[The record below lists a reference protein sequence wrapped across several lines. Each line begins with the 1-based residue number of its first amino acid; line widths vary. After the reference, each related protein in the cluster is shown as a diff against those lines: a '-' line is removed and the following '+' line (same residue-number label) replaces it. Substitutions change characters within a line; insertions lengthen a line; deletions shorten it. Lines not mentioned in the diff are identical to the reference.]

1 MVFSKTTLFKTLSSF
16 NSCFLTIFFL
26 FSNLSDFSTISS
38 SSIIFETCL
47 DKFIGVHDIIN
58 ISRYVM
64 NIINNGL
71 SIVAT
76 PIGNLDDIT
85 YRAVNT
91 LKECDIII
99 CENPKH
105 SLKLLNKLG
114 IKKKLIALHDYNEH
128 KIIIQI
134 KDLLKNKNC
143 VLISDAGSP
152 LISDPG
158 YNLVQHCIKNN
169 IRVSS
174 IPGPSSI
181 ISSLQLSGLPIS
193 EFAFFGFIPKSKK
206 VMSDV
211 VQKISQEARTSV
223 FFISNHKLINFIEC
237 LEKIIPDRS
246 ISICKELTKINEFTF
261 RGNARKVKNDILQ
274 KKENLKGE
282 FVGIID
288 RQTLKKQDFNEIDLY
303 KKELKKMSTKFS
315 LTDIVEIV
323 HKFTKINKNKIY
335 KWLLKLKK

>member
-1 MVFSKTTLFKTLSSF
+1 M
-16 NSCFLTIFFL
+16 NEI
-26 FSNLSDFSTISS
+26 IS
-38 SSIIFETCL
+38 
-47 DKFIGVHDIIN
+47 
-58 ISRYVM
+58 
-64 NIINNGL
+64 GL

-91 LKECDIII
+91 LKDCDIII

-128 KIIIQI
+128 KIIDQI
-134 KDLLKNKNC
+134 KVLLKNKNC

-158 YNLVQHCIKNN
+158 YNLVQYCIANN
-169 IRVSS
+169 IRVTSV
-174 IPGPSSI
+174 PGPSSI
-181 ISSLQLSGLPIS
+181 VSSLQLSGLPIS
-193 EFAFFGFIPKSKK
+193 ELTFFGFLPKSKK
-206 VMSDV
+206 KIEDLV
-211 VQKISQEARTSV
+211 KNISQEKRTSV
-223 FFISNHKLINFIEC
+223 FFVSSHKLIVFLEC
-237 LEKIIPDRS
+237 LESIMPKRT
-246 ISICKELTKINEFTF
+246 ISICKELTKVNEFVF
-261 RGNARKVKNDILQ
+261 RGTPNNVKNKILED
-274 KKENLKGE
+274 KENIKGE
-282 FVGIID
+282 FVAVID
-288 RQTLKKQDFNEIDLY
+288 RQTSKNQDFDNIELY
-303 KKELKKMSTKFS
+303 NNELKKMVTKFS